1 MKRVS
6 TWLQV
11 LLSILAL
18 AAPASLAAQGTGI
31 VTGTVIDRDSRQP
44 LPGAQVFLSS
54 TLGTATNDA
63 GQFRISGVPVGQQQL
78 RVRRI
83 GYSSGIQTISV
94 TAGSTENVQF
104 VLSRSAT
111 QLEQV
116 VVTASGEQSRLRDS
130 GNTVAKISV
139 NDSTT
144 PLSAINNFASLTPGR
159 AACVTIA
166 QSGGTT
172 GSGARVRIRGANS
185 VSLSN
190 EPLLVIDGVRVNSS
204 SQSLANNIGV
214 GGQAPSRLNDLN
226 PNDI

>member
-6 TWLQV
+6 TWRQV
-11 LLSILAL
+11 LLSIRAL
-18 AAPASLAAQGTGI
+18 PAPASLAAQGTGI

-116 VVTASGEQSRLRDS
+116 VVTASGEQSRLRES

-144 PLSAINNFASLTPGR
+144 PLSAINNFASLIQGR
-159 AACVTIA
+159 AAGVTIA

-172 GSGARVRIRGANS
+172 GPGAPPRHPRAHPVFPS
-185 VSLSN
+185 HQPT
-190 EPLLVIDGVRVNSS
+190 PLNGPGFPHPSHPMP
-204 SQSLANNIGV
+204 AHNNPAG
-214 GGQAPSRLNDLN
+214 
-226 PNDI
+226 